1 MENNNDDVYEEYSS
15 IEDFSGAITFMEEII
30 KGIEEGAGLK
40 LIRAEDL
47 ETVYDELDIARSL
60 NKAIQLLRRE

>member
-60 NKAIQLLRRE
+60 NKAIQVLRR

>member
-15 IEDFSGAITFMEEII
+15 IEDFSGAIKFMEEII

-60 NKAIQLLRRE
+60 NKAIQVLRR

>member
-1 MENNNDDVYEEYSS
+1 MNTEQNDGYEGYNSS
-15 IEDFSGAITFMEEII
+15 NEDFGSAITFMEEII

-60 NKAIQLLRRE
+60 NKAIQVLRR